1 MTRQLKGAARLRGI
15 AANAIDDIAGLLTL
29 YVLCIA
35 LAAALF
41 SLAEGKPL
49 VESLWWA
56 FVTAMTIGYGDI
68 YPVTAVG
75 RVVATALMHVVP
87 LFIIPLITARMA
99 SRLIVDSDAFT
110 HTEQEEIKAM
120 LRRMNDRLDR
130 EGVGD
135 RAGDHGGDHARVPER
150 R

>member
-1 MTRQLKGAARLRGI
+1 MSRPSKGAARLRGI

-29 YVLCIA
+29 YVLCIT
-35 LAAALF
+35 LAASLF
-41 SLAEGKPL
+41 ALAEGKPFT
-49 VESLWWA
+49 ESLWWA

-68 YPVTAVG
+68 FPVTATG

-110 HTEQEEIKAM
+110 HGEQEEIKAM
-120 LRRMNDRLDR
+120 LRRVNERLDR
-130 EGVGD
+130 D
-135 RAGDHGGDHARVPER
+135 QAT
-150 R
+150 